1 MLNFGTKYSWSKNIF
16 WSVCVF
22 ASKGDQLTSSSSAN
36 SKCSQGAQAQHR
48 RVRKNHEER
57 ENVGKLC
64 SMILFLNNKLS
75 IPVMTTKKT
84 YGWWWSGQQLQRWCN
99 FQRRCDFP
107 GKWEYS
113 VPGCRRGRRMKRQKR
128 ILEQSLVKKL
138 RKTLKKDSKKPLNVV
153 YTWERLAQLTSG
165 PRGTHT
171 SYLLS
176 LFRTQ
181 FCSQSF
187 LHMNVWGA
195 ITNLV
200 QELAVNPV
208 WNNSSR
214 WKLAEISRLV
224 SNVVYLTNMRYGKTQ
239 VKKSKSYTTL
249 QSSSSM
255 HW

>member
-1 MLNFGTKYSWSKNIF
+1 
-16 WSVCVF
+16 
-22 ASKGDQLTSSSSAN
+22 
-36 SKCSQGAQAQHR
+36 
-48 RVRKNHEER
+48 
-57 ENVGKLC
+57 
-64 SMILFLNNKLS
+64 MILFLNNKLS

-138 RKTLKKDSKKPLNVV
+138 RKTLKKDSKKPLKDVV
-153 YTWERLAQLTSG
+153 CTWERLAQLTSG

-187 LHMNVWGA
+187 LHMNVLGA
-195 ITNLV
+195 ITSLV

-208 WNNSSR
+208 SNNFSC
-214 WKLAEISRLV
+214 WISRPL
-224 SNVVYLTNMRYGKTQ
+224 SNVVYPTNMRYGKTQ
-239 VKKSKSYTTL
+239 EKKSKSYTTL
-249 QSSSSM
+249 QSCSSM

>member
-1 MLNFGTKYSWSKNIF
+1 
-16 WSVCVF
+16 
-22 ASKGDQLTSSSSAN
+22 
-36 SKCSQGAQAQHR
+36 
-48 RVRKNHEER
+48 
-57 ENVGKLC
+57 
-64 SMILFLNNKLS
+64 MILFLNNKLS

-138 RKTLKKDSKKPLNVV
+138 RKTLKKDSKKPLKDVV

-214 WKLAEISRLV
+214 WKLAEVSRLV
-224 SNVVYLTNMRYGKTQ
+224 SNVVYLTNMRHGKTQ